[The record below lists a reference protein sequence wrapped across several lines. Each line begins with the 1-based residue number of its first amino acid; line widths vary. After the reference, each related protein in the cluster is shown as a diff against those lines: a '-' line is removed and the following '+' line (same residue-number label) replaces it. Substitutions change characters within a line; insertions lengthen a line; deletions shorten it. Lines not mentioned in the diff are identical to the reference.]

1 MSRPIRTM
9 LPAYT
14 SNICTFTVGL
24 FCGYL
29 IRKNWFIIRGLLLGK
44 KSSKE
49 VQNDCKKNDNIKTE
63 SSPVI
68 KIEELKEVKALIAYY
83 SI

>member
-1 MSRPIRTM
+1 M

-14 SNICTFTVGL
+14 SNIGTFAVGL

-44 KSSKE
+44 KSPKE
-49 VQNDCKKNDNIKTE
+49 VQNDCKKNDNIKAE
-63 SSPVI
+63 PSPVI
-68 KIEELKEVKALIAYY
+68 KAGELKEV
-83 SI
+83 